1 VSNFKVGDRVGLL
14 VDCGMGG
21 KGVVIKTYDFTC
33 DIRTDEGFVI
43 TLYDSHLL
51 KEEKMNYKDDDVVT
65 ATAGRI
71 RSAAGKCPQ
80 ANQVLREVYPDVFKE
95 KIESEWTLGDVVR
108 CMVKIDGYLDTIN
121 KTGIVVKV
129 NADRRRI
136 HVQFVWDVA
145 GTSDQNGVWGTH
157 DDFTLIRRPNLNCT
171 PKS

>member
-33 DIRTDEGFVI
+33 DIRTDEGFLI
-43 TLYDSHLL
+43 TLYDSHLI

-80 ANQVLREVYPDVFKE
+80 ANQVLREVYPEVFKE
-95 KIESEWTLGDVVR
+95 EVEFQVGDIVEY
-108 CMVKIDGYLDTIN
+108 IGTSHENLQGEH
-121 KTGIVVKV
+121 GIVVK
-129 NADRRRI
+129 ADNVSCIRVSFWKSGCLGYYI
-136 HVQFVWDVA
+136 LPM
-145 GTSDQNGVWGTH
+145 SLK
-157 DDFTLIRRPNLNCT
+157 LILRPNLICT